1 MTHKPSYQELER
13 RVQELEKEMLNRS
26 TLAEEAL
33 ARQAAELVRS
43 NAEGER
49 NYE

>member
-1 MTHKPSYQELER
+1 MHQKPSYEELER
-13 RVQELEKEMLNRS
+13 RVQELEKDALIR
-26 TLAEEAL
+26 TQAVEAL

-49 NYE
+49 KS